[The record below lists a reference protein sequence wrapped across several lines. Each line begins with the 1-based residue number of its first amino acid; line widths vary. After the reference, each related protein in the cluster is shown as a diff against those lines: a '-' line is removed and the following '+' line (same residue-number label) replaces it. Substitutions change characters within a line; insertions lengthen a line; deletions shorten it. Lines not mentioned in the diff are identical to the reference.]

1 MPIKIKADII
11 WILID
16 NGKATTA
23 VISGLKKIR
32 DLRYGVKM
40 AGNHADPHRAK
51 YATHKPEIT
60 CVNNII

>member
-16 NGKATTA
+16 NGNATTA

-32 DLRYGVKM
+32 DFRYGVKM
-40 AGNHADPHRAK
+40 VGNHADPHRAK
-51 YATHKPEIT
+51 
-60 CVNNII
+60 